1 VTASKRIRYLPAVL
15 AAISLACGG
24 GAERRQDEREPVQ
37 PEGWHRARTGSSA
50 VPLSRPAGARAEVVA
65 GSSTTARRSAA
76 TGRATSA
83 RDGEPTPSIGFA
95 TGVPSDTTGVLL
107 PREFDAGGNLAL
119 VHRYLLYLPA
129 GIESRSWPL
138 IVYLHGRSLSGD
150 NLSLLTR
157 YGLPDRLQDD
167 PSFPFIVVAPQVPAG
182 QSWTDTDRLT
192 ALVRDVAARYPVD
205 RTRIYLIGYSMGAGG
220 VWREAVAHPELFAA
234 AAPAAAWTPEP
245 SEAIASALSDLP
257 IRIYHGTADEAAPFA
272 RAEAMAEALERA
284 GVDVTFSVFPGADHG
299 ELTHIYK
306 EDDLY
311 GWLLEHRR

>member
-1 VTASKRIRYLPAVL
+1 MWAGLTAAVM
-15 AAISLACGG
+15 LACSG
-24 GAERRQDEREPVQ
+24 GAERRHETGGASQ
-37 PEGWHRARTGSSA
+37 PEGWHRARTGATA
-50 VPLSRPAGARAEVVA
+50 VPLSRPSGSTSRIVG
-65 GSSTTARRSAA
+65 GSSTTARRSTAPRP
-76 TGRATSA
+76 RATEGRRS
-83 RDGEPTPSIGFA
+83 GETSSIGFA

-107 PREFDAGGNLAL
+107 PREFDAGGDPAL
-119 VHRYLLYLPA
+119 VHGYLLYLPT

-167 PSFPFIVVAPQVPAG
+167 EGFPFLVVAPQVPAG
-182 QSWTDTDRLT
+182 QSWTDTERLT
-192 ALVRDVAARYPVD
+192 ALVRDVADRYPVD

-220 VWREAVAHPELFAA
+220 VWREAVAHPDLFAA
-234 AAPAAAWTPEP
+234 VSPAAAWTPEP
-245 SEAIASALSDLP
+245 SEEIAEALEDLP

-284 GVDVTFSVFPGADHG
+284 GVDVTFSVFQGADHG

-306 EDDLY
+306 EDELY
-311 GWLLEHRR
+311 GWLLDHQR